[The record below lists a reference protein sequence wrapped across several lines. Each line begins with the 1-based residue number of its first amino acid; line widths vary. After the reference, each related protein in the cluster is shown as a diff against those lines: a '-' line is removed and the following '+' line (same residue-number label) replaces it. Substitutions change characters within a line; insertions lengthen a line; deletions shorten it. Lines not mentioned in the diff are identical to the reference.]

1 MDFGGV
7 EFNWPQ
13 HHRPSTYMPVHA
25 SIERNADG
33 SCTVWMSDHDPMLR
47 MKGMV
52 GICLSPGRA
61 VVEVRIRV
69 YNRTPLPHTFLWWSY
84 VAVHAHEQY

>member
-1 MDFGGV
+1 
-7 EFNWPQ
+7 
-13 HHRPSTYMPVHA
+13 
-25 SIERNADG
+25 
-33 SCTVWMSDHDPMLR
+33 MSDHDPMLR

>member
-1 MDFGGV
+1 VIKPALVGLLGP
-7 EFNWPQ
+7 WISGASSSTGRSITG
-13 HHRPSTYMPVHA
+13 RPPICLVHA

-61 VVEVRIRV
+61 VVEARIRV
-69 YNRTPLPHTFLWWSY
+69 YNRTTLQQTFL
-84 VAVHAHEQY
+84 